1 MAHQKRSGLRSKK
14 VAAAAVA
21 VGAMLGFQGAKRWRR
36 QKSPRPP
43 AQPAASGTVS
53 PDMLKDIGKT
63 YGAPRRASYSKTN
76 P

>member
-1 MAHQKRSGLRSKK
+1 MAQKRGGLRSRK
-14 VAAAAVA
+14 VAVAAVA
-21 VGAMLGFQGAKRWRR
+21 VGAMLGFQGAKRWKR

-43 AQPAASGTVS
+43 AQPAVPSSVS
-53 PDMLKDIGKT
+53 PDVLKDIGKT